1 MKVSK
6 LMKMLPVML
15 VACMLLSS
23 VSAFAAVTKPGDIA
37 AATEKVTVVVTGMQQ
52 DEEVAIMVYD
62 KNDNYTSPADVAAAD
77 ILYIDQAP
85 ATVLDSGE
93 GATTYGVTFEFY
105 LKDGASDATKTVA
118 IGSATASAVTYET
131 FDIKKAADYVI
142 GNVDGDAEG
151 SVNNKD
157 LMILRRHLAGG
168 YTITTF
174 IEQAADIDGDGTVG
188 NKDLMILRRHLAGG
202 YPAADA
208 YFEK

>member
-131 FDIKKAADYVI
+131 FEIKKAASYTPGD
-142 GNVDGDAEG
+142 VDGNNVINATDVAYLQQYIAG
-151 SVNNKD
+151 WTVTISV
-157 LMILRRHLAGG
+157 
-168 YTITTF
+168 
-174 IEQAADIDGDGTVG
+174 QAADVDGNNVINATDVAY
-188 NKDLMILRRHLAGG
+188 LQQYIAGWNVTLKQG
-202 YPAADA
+202 GANPA
-208 YFEK
+208 K

>member
-23 VSAFAAVTKPGDIA
+23 VSAFAAVTKPEDIA

-52 DEEVAIMVYD
+52 NEEVAIMVYD
-62 KNDNYTSPADVAAAD
+62 KNDSYTSPADVAAAD

-85 ATVLDSGE
+85 ATVLDGAD
-93 GATTYGVTFEFY
+93 ATTYGVTFEFY

-118 IGSATASAVTYET
+118 IGSANASAVTYET
-131 FDIKKAADYVI
+131 FDINTAPAYKVGD
-142 GNVDGDAEG
+142 VDGNG
-151 SVNNKD
+151 SVN
-157 LMILRRHLAGG
+157 LRDAVLIRQYVAKT

-174 IEQAADIDGDGTVG
+174 IAEAADVDKNSSINLRDAVLIRQHIAGTYGDSVE
-188 NKDLMILRRHLAGG
+188 NLFK
-202 YPAADA
+202 
-208 YFEK
+208 

>member
-85 ATVLDSGE
+85 ATVLDSGD

-118 IGSATASAVTYET
+118 IGSANASAVTYET
-131 FDIKKAADYVI
+131 FDIKKAASYTP
-142 GNVDGDAEG
+142 GDADG
-151 SVNNKD
+151 SGEVD
-157 LMILRRHLAGG
+157 VDDIMIIAKSMAGFVV
-168 YTITTF
+168 TINL
-174 IEQAADIDGDGTVG
+174 QAADVDASGEIDVDDIMLIAKSMAGFDVKLLPG
-188 NKDLMILRRHLAGG
+188 NIK
-202 YPAADA
+202 
-208 YFEK
+208 E

>member
-85 ATVLDSGE
+85 ATVLDSGD

-118 IGSATASAVTYET
+118 IGSANASAVTYET

-151 SVNNKD
+151 SVNNTD

>member
-62 KNDNYTSPADVAAAD
+62 KNDNYTSPADVAAAN

-85 ATVLDSGE
+85 ATVLDSGD

-131 FDIKKAADYVI
+131 FDIKKAADIKY
-142 GNVDGDAEG
+142 GDVNG
-151 SVNNKD
+151 SGAIDSDDALLLAQYLANWKVTIVVENADVNGSGAID
-157 LMILRRHLAGG
+157 SDDALLLAQ
-168 YTITTF
+168 Y
-174 IEQAADIDGDGTVG
+174 
-188 NKDLMILRRHLAGG
+188 LANWKVTLG
-202 YPAADA
+202 PTSS
-208 YFEK
+208 K

>member
-52 DEEVAIMVYD
+52 NEEVAIMVYD

-85 ATVLDSGE
+85 ATVLDSGD

-118 IGSATASAVTYET
+118 IGSANASAVTYET
-131 FDIKKAADYVI
+131 FDIKTVSSVTIGDLDGADGI
-142 GNVDGDAEG
+142 DEWDA
-151 SVNNKD
+151 V
-157 LMILRRHLAGG
+157 LLLQ
-168 YTITTF
+168 Y
-174 IEQAADIDGDGTVG
+174 
-188 NKDLMILRRHLAGG
+188 LAGG
-202 YPAADA
+202 YPDADE
-208 YFEK
+208 YFK

>member
-52 DEEVAIMVYD
+52 NEEVAIMVYD
-62 KNDNYTSPADVAAAD
+62 KNDNYTSPADVAAAN

-85 ATVLDSGE
+85 ATVLDSGD
-93 GATTYGVTFEFY
+93 GATTYGVKFEFY

-118 IGSATASAVTYET
+118 IGSANASAVTYET
-131 FDIKKAADYVI
+131 FDIKKAASYQI
-142 GNVDGDAEG
+142 GDVNDDGDID
-151 SVNNKD
+151 D
-157 LMILRRHLAGG
+157 LDATLILKYFVGG
-168 YTITTF
+168 F
-174 IEQAADIDGDGTVG
+174 GVE
-188 NKDLMILRRHLAGG
+188 DL
-202 YPAADA
+202 
-208 YFEK
+208 FE

>member
-52 DEEVAIMVYD
+52 NEEVAIMVYD

-85 ATVLDSGE
+85 ATVLDSGD

-118 IGSATASAVTYET
+118 IGSANASAVTYET
-131 FDIKKAADYVI
+131 FDIKTASSVTIGDLDGADGI
-142 GNVDGDAEG
+142 DEWDA
-151 SVNNKD
+151 V
-157 LMILRRHLAGG
+157 LLLQYLAGG
-168 YTITTF
+168 YDITIIT
-174 IEQAADIDGDGTVG
+174 EAADIDGADGIDEWDAV
-188 NKDLMILRRHLAGG
+188 LLLQHLAGG
-202 YPAADA
+202 YPDADK
-208 YFEK
+208 YFK

>member
-52 DEEVAIMVYD
+52 NEEVAIMVYD
-62 KNDNYTSPADVAAAD
+62 KNDNYTSPADVAAAN

-131 FDIKKAADYVI
+131 FEIKKAASYTPGD
-142 GNVDGDAEG
+142 VDG
-151 SVNNKD
+151 NNVINATD
-157 LMILRRHLAGG
+157 VAYLQQYIAGWNV
-168 YTITTF
+168 TLK
-174 IEQAADIDGDGTVG
+174 Q
-188 NKDLMILRRHLAGG
+188 GG
-202 YPAADA
+202 ANPA
-208 YFEK
+208 K

>member
-52 DEEVAIMVYD
+52 NEEVAIMVYD
-62 KNDNYTSPADVAAAD
+62 KNDSYTSPADVAAAD

-85 ATVLDSGE
+85 ATVLDGAD
-93 GATTYGVTFEFY
+93 ATTYGVTFEFY

-118 IGSATASAVTYET
+118 IGSANASAVTYET
-131 FDIKKAADYVI
+131 FDINTAPAYKVGD
-142 GNVDGDAEG
+142 VDGNG
-151 SVNNKD
+151 SVN
-157 LMILRRHLAGG
+157 LRDAVLIRQYVAKT

-174 IEQAADIDGDGTVG
+174 IAEAADVDKNSSINLRDAVLIRQHIAGTYGDSVE
-188 NKDLMILRRHLAGG
+188 NLFK
-202 YPAADA
+202 
-208 YFEK
+208 

>member
-23 VSAFAAVTKPGDIA
+23 VSAFAAVTKPRDIA

-62 KNDNYTSPADVAAAD
+62 KNDNYTSPADVAAAN

-85 ATVLDSGE
+85 ATVLDSGD

-131 FDIKKAADYVI
+131 FDIKKAADIKY
-142 GNVDGDAEG
+142 GDVNG
-151 SVNNKD
+151 SGAIDSDDALLLAQYLANWKVTIVVENADVNGSGAID
-157 LMILRRHLAGG
+157 SDDALLLAQ
-168 YTITTF
+168 Y
-174 IEQAADIDGDGTVG
+174 
-188 NKDLMILRRHLAGG
+188 LANWKVTLG
-202 YPAADA
+202 PTSS
-208 YFEK
+208 K

>member
-52 DEEVAIMVYD
+52 NEEVAIMVYD
-62 KNDNYTSPADVAAAD
+62 KNDNYTSPADVAAAN

-131 FDIKKAADYVI
+131 FEIKKAASYTPGD
-142 GNVDGDAEG
+142 VDGNKVINATDVAYLQQYIAG
-151 SVNNKD
+151 WTVTISV
-157 LMILRRHLAGG
+157 
-168 YTITTF
+168 
-174 IEQAADIDGDGTVG
+174 QAADVDGNNVINATDVAY
-188 NKDLMILRRHLAGG
+188 LQQYIAGWNVTLKQG
-202 YPAADA
+202 GANPA
-208 YFEK
+208 K

>member
-118 IGSATASAVTYET
+118 IGSANASAVTYET
-131 FDIKKAADYVI
+131 FDIKKVASYTPGDV
-142 GNVDGDAEG
+142 NVDGKINSRDVVMLSRYVAT
-151 SVNNKD
+151 
-157 LMILRRHLAGG
+157 G
-168 YTITTF
+168 YDIVLTI
-174 IEQAADIDGDGTVG
+174 QNAADVNGDGKINSRDVVMLSRYVAT
-188 NKDLMILRRHLAGG
+188 G
-202 YPAADA
+202 YDVVLK
-208 YFEK
+208 EGKVE

>member
-62 KNDNYTSPADVAAAD
+62 KNDNYTSPADVAAAN

-85 ATVLDSGE
+85 ATVLDSGD

-118 IGSATASAVTYET
+118 IGSANASAVTYET
-131 FDIKKAADYVI
+131 FEIKKAANYTP
-142 GNVDGDAEG
+142 GDADG
-151 SVNNKD
+151 SGEVD
-157 LMILRRHLAGG
+157 VDDIMIIAKSMAGFVV
-168 YTITTF
+168 TINL
-174 IEQAADIDGDGTVG
+174 QAADVDASGEIDVDDIMLIAKSMAGFDVKLLPG
-188 NKDLMILRRHLAGG
+188 NIK
-202 YPAADA
+202 
-208 YFEK
+208 E

>member
-52 DEEVAIMVYD
+52 NEEVAIMVYD
-62 KNDNYTSPADVAAAD
+62 KNDNYTSPADVAAAN

-85 ATVLDSGE
+85 ATVLDSGD
-93 GATTYGVTFEFY
+93 GATTYGVKFEFY

-131 FDIKKAADYVI
+131 FDIKKAASYQI
-142 GNVDGDAEG
+142 GDVNDDGDID
-151 SVNNKD
+151 D
-157 LMILRRHLAGG
+157 LDATLVLKYFVGG
-168 YTITTF
+168 FEITTF
-174 IEQAADIDGDGTVG
+174 IEEAADVNDDGDIDDLDATLILKYFVG
-188 NKDLMILRRHLAGG
+188 GFGVEDL
-202 YPAADA
+202 
-208 YFEK
+208 FE

>member
-23 VSAFAAVTKPGDIA
+23 VSAFAAVTKPADIA

-52 DEEVAIMVYD
+52 NEEVAIMVYD
-62 KNDNYTSPADVAAAD
+62 KNDSYTSPADVAAAD

-85 ATVLDSGE
+85 ATVLDGAD
-93 GATTYGVTFEFY
+93 ATTYGVTFEFY

-131 FDIKKAADYVI
+131 FDIKKAASYTP
-142 GNVDGDAEG
+142 GDADG
-151 SVNNKD
+151 SGEVD
-157 LMILRRHLAGG
+157 VDDIMIIAKSMAGFVV
-168 YTITTF
+168 TINL
-174 IEQAADIDGDGTVG
+174 QAADVDASGEIDVDDIMLIAKSMAGFDVKLLPG
-188 NKDLMILRRHLAGG
+188 NIK
-202 YPAADA
+202 
-208 YFEK
+208 E

>member
-62 KNDNYTSPADVAAAD
+62 KNDNYTSPADVAAAN

-85 ATVLDSGE
+85 ATVLDSGD
-93 GATTYGVTFEFY
+93 GGTTYGVTFEFY

-118 IGSATASAVTYET
+118 IGSANASAVTYET
-131 FDIKKAADYVI
+131 FDIKKVASYTPGDV
-142 GNVDGDAEG
+142 NVDGKINSRDVVMLSRYVAT
-151 SVNNKD
+151 
-157 LMILRRHLAGG
+157 G
-168 YTITTF
+168 YDIVLTI
-174 IEQAADIDGDGTVG
+174 QNAADVNGDGKINSRDVVMLSRYVAT
-188 NKDLMILRRHLAGG
+188 G
-202 YPAADA
+202 YDVVLK
-208 YFEK
+208 EGKVE

>member
-62 KNDNYTSPADVAAAD
+62 KNDNYTSPADVAAAN

-85 ATVLDSGE
+85 ATVLDSGD

-118 IGSATASAVTYET
+118 IGSATASSVTYET
-131 FDIKKAADYVI
+131 FDIKKAASYTP
-142 GNVDGDAEG
+142 GDADG
-151 SVNNKD
+151 SGEVD
-157 LMILRRHLAGG
+157 VDDIMIIAKSMAGFVV
-168 YTITTF
+168 TINL
-174 IEQAADIDGDGTVG
+174 QAADVDASGEIDVDDIMLIAKSMAGFDVKLLPG
-188 NKDLMILRRHLAGG
+188 NIK
-202 YPAADA
+202 
-208 YFEK
+208 E

>member
-52 DEEVAIMVYD
+52 NEEVAIMVYD

-85 ATVLDSGE
+85 ATVLDSGD

-118 IGSATASAVTYET
+118 IGSANASAVTYET
-131 FDIKKAADYVI
+131 FDIKKAASYTP
-142 GNVDGDAEG
+142 GDADG
-151 SVNNKD
+151 SGEVD
-157 LMILRRHLAGG
+157 VDDIMIIAKSMAGFVV
-168 YTITTF
+168 TINL
-174 IEQAADIDGDGTVG
+174 QAADVDASGEIDVDDIMLIAKSMAGFDVKLLPG
-188 NKDLMILRRHLAGG
+188 NIK
-202 YPAADA
+202 
-208 YFEK
+208 E

>member
-52 DEEVAIMVYD
+52 NEEVAIMVYD

-85 ATVLDSGE
+85 ATVLDSGD

-118 IGSATASAVTYET
+118 IGSANASAVTYET
-131 FDIKKAADYVI
+131 FDIKTVSSVTIGDLDGADGI
-142 GNVDGDAEG
+142 DEWDA
-151 SVNNKD
+151 V
-157 LMILRRHLAGG
+157 LLLQYLAGG
-168 YTITTF
+168 YDITIIT
-174 IEQAADIDGDGTVG
+174 EAADIDGADGIDEWDAV
-188 NKDLMILRRHLAGG
+188 LLLQHLAGR
-202 YPAADA
+202 YPDADE
-208 YFEK
+208 YFK

>member
-23 VSAFAAVTKPGDIA
+23 VSAFAAVTKPADIA

-52 DEEVAIMVYD
+52 NEEVAIMVYD

-131 FDIKKAADYVI
+131 FDIKKAASYTP
-142 GNVDGDAEG
+142 GDADG
-151 SVNNKD
+151 SGEVD
-157 LMILRRHLAGG
+157 VDDIMIIAKSMAGFVV
-168 YTITTF
+168 TINL
-174 IEQAADIDGDGTVG
+174 QAADVDASGEIDVDDIMLIAKSMAGFDVKLLPG
-188 NKDLMILRRHLAGG
+188 NIK
-202 YPAADA
+202 
-208 YFEK
+208 E

>member
-52 DEEVAIMVYD
+52 NEEVAIMVYD
-62 KNDNYTSPADVAAAD
+62 KNDNYTSPADVAAAN

-118 IGSATASAVTYET
+118 IGSANASAVTYET
-131 FDIKKAADYVI
+131 FEIKKVASYTPGD
-142 GNVDGDAEG
+142 VDGSKVVDPDDVLLLAKKVAG
-151 SVNNKD
+151 WSVT
-157 LMILRRHLAGG
+157 LV
-168 YTITTF
+168 
-174 IEQAADIDGDGTVG
+174 IEQAGDVDGSGVIDPDDV
-188 NKDLMILRRHLAGG
+188 LLLAKKVAGWNVELSPG
-202 YPAADA
+202 
-208 YFEK
+208 KLQ

>member
-52 DEEVAIMVYD
+52 NEEVAIMVYD
-62 KNDNYTSPADVAAAD
+62 KNDNYTSPADVAAAN

-93 GATTYGVTFEFY
+93 GATTYGVKFEFY

-131 FDIKKAADYVI
+131 FEIKKVAAYKVGDVNSDDKVNLGDVVLLRRFIAGSYSVTIAQEAADV
-142 GNVDGDAEG
+142 NKDGKVNLGDVVLLRRYIAG
-151 SVNNKD
+151 SYGDSVND
-157 LMILRRHLAGG
+157 L
-168 YTITTF
+168 F
-174 IEQAADIDGDGTVG
+174 
-188 NKDLMILRRHLAGG
+188 K
-202 YPAADA
+202 
-208 YFEK
+208 

>member
-62 KNDNYTSPADVAAAD
+62 KNDNYTSPADVAAAN

-85 ATVLDSGE
+85 ATVLDSGD

-118 IGSATASAVTYET
+118 IGSANASAVTYET
-131 FDIKKAADYVI
+131 FEIKKTATYKVGDVN
-142 GNVDGDAEG
+142 GNGK
-151 SVNNKD
+151 VNTKD
-157 LMILRRHLAGG
+157 LVALAQHFAGG
-168 YTITTF
+168 YGVTI
-174 IEQAADIDGDGTVG
+174 IQEAADING
-188 NKDLMILRRHLAGG
+188 NGKLNTKDLVLLAQHFAGG
-202 YPAADA
+202 YPEADA
-208 YFEK
+208 YFKN

>member
-118 IGSATASAVTYET
+118 IGSANASAVTYET
-131 FDIKKAADYVI
+131 FDIKKAASYTPGD
-142 GNVDGDAEG
+142 VDNDGA
-151 SVNNKD
+151 VLPKD
-157 LMILRRHLAGG
+157 VTLVKRFIAGG
-168 YTITTF
+168 YTIATF
-174 IEQAADIDGDGTVG
+174 IKNAADVDGSGTIEP
-188 NKDLMILRRHLAGG
+188 KDATLLARFIAGG
-202 YPAADA
+202 YGVTLK
-208 YFEK
+208 EGKVE

>member
-52 DEEVAIMVYD
+52 NEEVAIMVYD
-62 KNDNYTSPADVAAAD
+62 KNDNYTSPADVAAAN

-131 FDIKKAADYVI
+131 FEIKKAASYTPGD
-142 GNVDGDAEG
+142 VDGNNVINATDVAYLQQYIAG
-151 SVNNKD
+151 WTVTISV
-157 LMILRRHLAGG
+157 
-168 YTITTF
+168 
-174 IEQAADIDGDGTVG
+174 QAADVDGNNVINATDVAY
-188 NKDLMILRRHLAGG
+188 LQQYIAGWNVTLKQG
-202 YPAADA
+202 GANPA
-208 YFEK
+208 K